1 MAEDFRKIVLSLDQ
15 FDVADTILLNFGDPI
30 TGGVELAQELA
41 GQIKASLAVAY
52 FGGGDEE
59 KKGRM
64 ALHQIGIPVFPTPER
79 AVRGIG
85 AATWAAEYLRR
96 R

>member
-1 MAEDFRKIVLSLDQ
+1 MAEDFRKIVPVLDRL
-15 FDVADTILLNFGDPI
+15 DAADTILLNFGDPVA
-30 TGGVELAQELA
+30 GGVELAQELA
-41 GQIKASLAVAY
+41 QKMRASLAVAY

-59 KKGRM
+59 KKGRI